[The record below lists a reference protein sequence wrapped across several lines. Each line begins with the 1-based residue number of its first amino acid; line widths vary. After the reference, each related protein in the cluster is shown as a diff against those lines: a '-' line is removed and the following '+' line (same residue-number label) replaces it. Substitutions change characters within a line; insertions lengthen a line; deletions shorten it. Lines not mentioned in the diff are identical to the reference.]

1 MAPMSEMFSLSH
13 HLMAFFCS
21 FAPNMSERFAGLAS
35 VNVPLGCL
43 DLCSG
48 VPEIPIAVLF
58 VMVRGEQTMWLSH
71 S

>member
-1 MAPMSEMFSLSH
+1 
-13 HLMAFFCS
+13 
-21 FAPNMSERFAGLAS
+21 MSERFAGLAS

-48 VPEIPIAVLF
+48 VPEIPIAVLL
-58 VMVRGEQTMWLSH
+58 VIVRGEQTMWLSH